1 MTKRTIYKT
10 IRELDANLSP
20 KEEGFKVACL
30 LLKGM
35 ETQNVHILS
44 KFFNYPLPWV
54 EKIAKR
60 LKQNGVWKQGRTYAN
75 WHDEE
80 NGGIGFWADVNVGL
94 GFLKR
99 TK

>member
-10 IRELDANLSP
+10 VKKLDENLNP

-35 ETQNVHILS
+35 ETQNVITLS
-44 KFFNYPLPWV
+44 KFFNYQLSWV
-54 EKIAKR
+54 KKIAER
-60 LKQNGVWKQGRTYAN
+60 LKENGVWKQGRTYGD
-75 WHDEE
+75 WFDEE
-80 NGGIGFWADVNVGL
+80 TGGISFWADVSVGL

-99 TK
+99 C